1 MRAGHRT
8 KVHGQKFD
16 GRKLNSHR
24 TNQGPAMATLSLAM
38 LLLLRRY
45 GAAARVRSDGAVAAL
60 ASVLLELCSVARVV

>member
-1 MRAGHRT
+1 
-8 KVHGQKFD
+8 
-16 GRKLNSHR
+16 
-24 TNQGPAMATLSLAM
+24 MATLSLAM